1 MAGIYIHIPFC
12 RKACTYCNFHFSTS
26 LSQKESMLKAIQWEL
41 AHEQAYL
48 QDEKIETIYF
58 GGGTPSLLSAEEL
71 LGIFDTIGKH
81 YDLNSLK
88 ECTLEANPDDLNSKY
103 IQSLKSTPINRFSI
117 GVQSFFDADL
127 KYMNRAHTAQE
138 ADYAIKSTQDAGF
151 EKLTIDLIYGTPGLS
166 NMAWLENL
174 AKVEALSIPHFSAYA
189 LTVEEGTAL
198 HYAINKKKQNPVDN
212 EQSAQQLE
220 LLMQYAPAMGFEQ
233 YEISNFASKEQYA
246 LHNTNYW
253 KGIPYLGIGPSAHS
267 FDGRNRRSNIANNS
281 LYIKAIIDKN
291 PIYDIEYLT
300 DVQRLN
306 EYIMTSLRT
315 MWGCSLEK
323 TEQAWGARA
332 VSDIKK
338 ASQIF
343 LEKKWLTLENETILL
358 TNEGRLFADHIASE
372 LFFEE
377 N

>member
-1 MAGIYIHIPFC
+1 
-12 RKACTYCNFHFSTS
+12 
-26 LSQKESMLKAIQWEL
+26 MLKAISWEL
-41 AHEQAYL
+41 EHEQAYL
-48 QDEKIETIYF
+48 QGEKIETIYF

-71 LGIFDTIGKH
+71 LGVFDTIGKY
-81 YDLNSLK
+81 YDLNGLK

-117 GVQSFFDADL
+117 GVQSFFDSDL
-127 KYMNRAHTAQE
+127 KYMNRAHSAQE
-138 ADYAIKSTQDAGF
+138 ADYAIKAAQDAGF

-166 NMAWLENL
+166 NLAWLENL

-198 HYAINKKKQNPVDN
+198 HYAINKKKQVPVDN

-233 YEISNFASKEQYA
+233 YEISNFASKGQYA

-281 LYIKAIIDKN
+281 LYINAIIDKN

-323 TEQAWGARA
+323 AEQAWGARA
-332 VSDIKK
+332 ASDLKK

-343 LEKKWLTLENETILL
+343 LEKKWLTIENETILL
-358 TNEGRLFADHIASE
+358 TNDGRLFADHIASE